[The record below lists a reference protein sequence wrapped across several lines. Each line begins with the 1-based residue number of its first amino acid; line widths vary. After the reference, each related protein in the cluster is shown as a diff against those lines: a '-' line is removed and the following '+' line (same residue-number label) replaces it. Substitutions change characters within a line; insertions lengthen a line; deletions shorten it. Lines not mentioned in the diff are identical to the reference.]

1 MRNVIR
7 ATAAG
12 VALALALLT
21 APQATAQDSPSSG
34 PGIAGTGVLLSEEGA
49 KDARTRAIAEADPD
63 AVAATAT
70 LCGSGYKLD
79 YAERL
84 PDARRFGTLFAYTKF
99 TTGSPGVCVLFD
111 NNTGSAKHMKL
122 KLCPNKTGATCKVD
136 EGTYSRYAG
145 PLKYENSNGRYV
157 QCSMVTAL
165 MWDANGRALINRLMS
180 ATVCD

>member
-1 MRNVIR
+1 M
-7 ATAAG
+7 A
-12 VALALALLT
+12 
-21 APQATAQDSPSSG
+21 
-34 PGIAGTGVLLSEEGA
+34 
-49 KDARTRAIAEADPD
+49 RAIAEADPD

-136 EGTYSRYAG
+136 EDIY
-145 PLKYENSNGRYV
+145 
-157 QCSMVTAL
+157 
-165 MWDANGRALINRLMS
+165 MWDANGRALINRVMS